1 MLEGRVLIMA
11 LQDHFRP
18 PLSERRHW
26 HAFHN
31 AWATYIS
38 SDLNQ
43 RLPEGYFAE
52 ANVQFGIE
60 IDVAAFEEAEPG
72 PTGDASAGGPIDDSL
87 TGGSAEWTVPAPT
100 HTVPIAIITDTTEV
114 LVFNREAGPT
124 LAGVIELVSPANK
137 DRPAHRDAF
146 VSKCAVYI
154 QQGVG
159 LVVVDIV
166 TDRRANLHNE
176 LLARLRARGVVPW
189 EAELYAVAYR
199 PVTRAGQP
207 SLDMWQATVAVGSSL
222 PMLPLW
228 LRGHLCMPVDLDA
241 TYHRT
246 CREQRI
252 PANGA

>member
-1 MLEGRVLIMA
+1 LEDGVFIMA

-18 PLSERRHW
+18 PLSMRRHW

-31 AWATYIS
+31 AWATYIA

-60 IDVAAFEEAEPG
+60 IDVAAFEEGGREATHYASPRDGIDYPPAALSPG
-72 PTGDASAGGPIDDSL
+72 WAIPT
-87 TGGSAEWTVPAPT
+87 PT
-100 HTVPIAIITDTTEV
+100 QTVPIAILTDTVEV

-124 LAGVIELVSPANK
+124 LTGAIALVSPANK

-146 VSKCAVYI
+146 VSKCAAYL
-154 QQGVG
+154 QQGIG
-159 LVVVDIV
+159 LVIVDVVS
-166 TDRRANLHNE
+166 DRRANFHNV
-176 LLARLRARGVVPW
+176 LLARLCASDVSPW
-189 EAELYAVAYR
+189 EAKLYAVSYR
-199 PVTRAGQP
+199 PVQRAGQP
-207 SLDMWQATVAVGSSL
+207 SLDIWQAGVAVGGAL
-222 PMLPLW
+222 PTIPLW
-228 LRGHLCMPVDLDA
+228 LRGNLCFPVDLDA

-252 PANGA
+252 IVNGA